1 MEALLSGAERATLDA
16 VVAAGKQTPPPA
28 RGPQLQA
35 PSNLPAPAAVRW
47 LEMVEEPHKDAIV
60 LTRDPDDER
69 TFCRAARIRSTPD
82 FGTWPKTMVEVE
94 WLTLHEDG
102 APPVTGRVHAGSLQ
116 KLEQG
121 DELLDL
127 TQFGLPRP
135 LPKEDRAA
143 ASANQRE
150 TADAAMEAMG
160 PRPGTGERAC

>member
-16 VVAAGKQTPPPA
+16 VLASGKQPSA
-28 RGPQLQA
+28 SAHGPQLQA
-35 PSNLPAPAAVRW
+35 PSNLPAHAAVRW
-47 LEMVEEPHKDAIV
+47 LEMVEEQHKDAIV
-60 LTRDPDDER
+60 VTRDPDDER

-94 WLTLHEDG
+94 WLALHSDG
-102 APPVTGRVHAGSLQ
+102 APPVTGRVRAGALQ

-135 LPKEDRAA
+135 LPKEDCAA
-143 ASANQRE
+143 VSRWFAEA
-150 TADAAMEAMG
+150 ADAAMQAMG